1 MNPVIPT
8 NGVAERNN
16 GVNIDWGWVRQQLL
30 DKEKVPPAAI
40 NCADECLKK
49 AESLVSPRMISVR
62 KNMGRL
68 GLPGS
73 ALGSHIKGAEAV
85 RVFLVTIGGA
95 LEEQS
100 RALMSKGDELR
111 GYLFD
116 CIGSIAVES
125 MAEEAEKTLR
135 REAAKKGLSVSMRF
149 SPGYCG
155 WPIEDQKKLDKLLDF
170 SRAGVRLTENYMM
183 VPLKSISAVVGI
195 GPKGLFSGTKSPCAA
210 CDKKDCNYRRTV
222 ITPRR
227 CYQSN

>member
-1 MNPVIPT
+1 MAGI
-8 NGVAERNN
+8 R
-16 GVNIDWGWVRQQLL
+16 IDWDWVRNDLL
-30 DKEKVPPAAI
+30 RKERIHSSKGAI
-40 NCADECLKK
+40 LSCADECLKK

-62 KNMGRL
+62 KSMGRL
-68 GLPGS
+68 GLSGS
-73 ALGSHIKGAEAV
+73 ALVSHIKGAEAV

-183 VPLKSISAVVGI
+183 VPLKSISALVGI
-195 GPKGLFSGTKSPCAA
+195 GPKGLFSKRKSPCVT
-210 CDKKDCNYRRTV
+210 CDKENCDYRRTTV
-222 ITPRR
+222 
-227 CYQSN
+227 